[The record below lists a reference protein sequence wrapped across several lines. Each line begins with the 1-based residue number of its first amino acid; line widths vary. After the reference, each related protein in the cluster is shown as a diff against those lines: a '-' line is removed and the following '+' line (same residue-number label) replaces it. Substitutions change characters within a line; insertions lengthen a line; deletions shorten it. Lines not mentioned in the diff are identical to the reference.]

1 MPAPQTSTGAG
12 GLSSL
17 TASPARPFGASLSPW
32 CFSVGKRVFDFAVAL
47 LLLLIAWP
55 IILLVGLAIRL
66 SSPGAVLFRQKRVG
80 KDGRLF
86 ELVKF
91 RSMRIAPERSG
102 PGITREGDSRIFP
115 VGRLLRNWK
124 LDELPQLINVLRGE
138 MSLVGPRPDL
148 PEFCATLAGNQ
159 RQVLALKPGIT
170 GAATVVYRH
179 EEQLLASQSAAGVSG
194 FYVEHIYPEKVRL
207 DLDYAHRASF
217 FGDLRILLQTL
228 GAVVSSAE
236 SSPHEQVSRQ

>member
-1 MPAPQTSTGAG
+1 M
-12 GLSSL
+12 
-17 TASPARPFGASLSPW
+17 
-32 CFSVGKRVFDFAVAL
+32 GKRVFDFVVAL
-47 LLLLIAWP
+47 LVLLVAWP
-55 IILLVGLAIRL
+55 LILLVGLAIKL
-66 SSPGAVLFRQKRVG
+66 SSTGPIFFRQKRVG

-91 RSMRIAPERSG
+91 RSMRASPERSG

-124 LDELPQLINVLRGE
+124 LDELPQFINVLRGE

-148 PEFCATLAGNQ
+148 PEFCDTLAANQ
-159 RQVLALKPGIT
+159 RQVLALRPGIT

-194 FYVEHIYPEKVRL
+194 FYVEHIYPKKVEL
-207 DLDYAHRASF
+207 DLDYGCRASF
-217 FGDLRILLQTL
+217 FGDFRILLQTL
-228 GAVVSSAE
+228 SAVWL
-236 SSPHEQVSRQ
+236 